1 MPIAYDNAS
10 SNRFS
15 VSSATSLSYSF
26 NRASGLGVVFV
37 AVVVTDL
44 RTVTSCTL
52 GGETMTQVGSRAYGS
67 GPILY
72 LFRLRNPATSGSQ
85 TIAITLNASANFLAS
100 QVISFTGDS
109 DTNTN
114 IETFV
119 ATSVTT
125 LVSSLTVSNGSWC
138 VLAASSNNF
147 DLTAGTGVTALT
159 VANPLLGRNGPRSG
173 AGTTS
178 MTVNAAGSDV
188 IGSIICEIR
197 EPGGGPIVPDFA
209 AAKRVVT
216 VL

>member
-1 MPIAYDNAS
+1 MPIAYDNSSTSRVSAS
-10 SNRFS
+10 NND
-15 VSSATSLSYSF
+15 TISYAF

-37 AVVVTDL
+37 AVLATDL
-44 RTVTSCTL
+44 RTVNSCTL
-52 GGETMTQVGSRAYGS
+52 GGEAMTLVGSRPYGS

-100 QVISFTGDS
+100 QVISFTGDT

-114 IETFV
+114 IETYTG
-119 ATSVTT
+119 TSVTT
-125 LVSSLTVSNGSWC
+125 LVSALTVSDQSWC

-147 DLTAGTGVTALT
+147 DLTAGTGSTVLT
-159 VANPLLGRNGPRSG
+159 GANPLLGRNGPRTG

-178 MTVNAAGSDV
+178 MTANAAGSDT

-197 EPGGGPIVPDFA
+197 EPGAGPIVTDFA